1 MKKILFIAIA
11 LIAIQTSFAQD
22 QESTPGF
29 SKGDT
34 FVTGS
39 FNYSDATKDFNL
51 SASANTFITKSISVG
66 AGYTRTQLGDIKT
79 NDVTVNVRNYYS
91 AAKQFSVFGEL
102 RGAKNLDGNANVN
115 IAINPGLNYFV
126 SKNFSVETTL
136 GLLSYD
142 TDGGN
147 YEFGT
152 DFRNIQL
159 GLNYRF

>member
-11 LIAIQTSFAQD
+11 LMAIQTSFAQT
-22 QESTPGF
+22 QECNSGF

-39 FNYSDATKDFNL
+39 FNYADVTKDFNL

-66 AGYTRTQLGDIKT
+66 AGYTRTQLGDAKT
-79 NDVTVNVRNYYS
+79 NDATINVRNYYT
-91 AAKQFSVFGEL
+91 AAKQFSVFAEL
-102 RGAKNLDGNANVN
+102 RGAKNLDGNSDVN
-115 IAINPGLNYFV
+115 IAINPGLNYFI
-126 SKNFSVETTL
+126 SKKFSLETTL

-147 YEFGT
+147 YVFGT
-152 DFRNIQL
+152 DFSNIKL